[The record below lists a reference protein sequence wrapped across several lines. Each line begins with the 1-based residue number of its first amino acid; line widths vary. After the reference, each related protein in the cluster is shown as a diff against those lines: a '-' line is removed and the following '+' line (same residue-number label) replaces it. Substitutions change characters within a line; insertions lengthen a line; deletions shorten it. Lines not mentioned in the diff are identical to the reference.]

1 MLTLLR
7 SDWFLVDA
15 RRLRDRRNL
24 HHSQPARASDPG
36 VTPRRRALA
45 SRILA
50 TLIASAVVACTP
62 AQAENAV
69 KLPAATLDPAVN
81 AKRATAVLA
90 GGCFWGVEGVFS
102 NVKGVISVEVGLS
115 WRQRRD
121 GALRTYPRRQVGPC
135 RGGTHRLMTR
145 RRSAMA
151 AFSAILFSVVADP
164 TLKNRQGPD
173 SGTQYRAAIVP
184 MDAVQRQVATAYLA
198 QIGKGKYFARPVV
211 VPVESY
217 KRFYRAEANHQ
228 DFMRRNPSNGYIV
241 RWDAPKL
248 AALKRLFP
256 AMVPRNARTLTRPG
270 ARPPLVA
277 VEDSFVAIAGLL
289 RAPARR
295 QDGEK

>member
-1 MLTLLR
+1 M
-7 SDWFLVDA
+7 
-15 RRLRDRRNL
+15 
-24 HHSQPARASDPG
+24 PP
-36 VTPRRRALA
+36 RRALA

-50 TLIASAVVACTP
+50 TLIAGAVVACTP
-62 AQAENAV
+62 AQAENVV
-69 KLPAATLDPAVN
+69 KLPAATLDPAVS

-102 NVKGVISVEVGLS
+102 NVKGVISVESGYHGGSAATARYELTH
-115 WRQRRD
+115 D
-121 GALRTYPRRQVGPC
+121 GKSGHAEAVRIVYDPSQVSYGSLLR
-135 RGGTHRLMTR
+135 
-145 RRSAMA
+145 
-151 AFSAILFSVVADP
+151 ILFSVVADP

-184 MDAVQRQVATAYLA
+184 MDAVQRQVATAYLT
-198 QIGKGKYFARPVV
+198 QIGKGKYFAKPVV

-256 AMVPRNARTLTRPG
+256 AMV
-270 ARPPLVA
+270 
-277 VEDSFVAIAGLL
+277 
-289 RAPARR
+289 RATPAP
-295 QDGEK
+295 